1 MCLTRSLLMPPLM
14 LGICI
19 SQPPSLVYPPPKDCQ
34 RARRMLPPLRMG
46 DFEAEG
52 RVCRNVDVLY
62 CDMHD
67 PKKAMP
73 FIERGL
79 AAARATGNLISEGKG
94 LLSMG
99 VAMQHQG
106 HMEKARQ
113 CFQQAMDIAIKEE
126 NPKLEGIAA
135 ENLAQLLTLVG
146 KFKSSINLHEKAIML
161 AESQGDNAGYAV
173 AQGQLEVTLRQRE
186 QFLVALEYA
195 SRKR

>member
-1 MCLTRSLLMPPLM
+1 M
-14 LGICI
+14 
-19 SQPPSLVYPPPKDCQ
+19 
-34 RARRMLPPLRMG
+34 ARRPGGNQQQSEYRLAMECARQARHARALHHFDNALADASRMG

-52 RVCRNVDVLY
+52 RVCRNVAVLY

-99 VAMQHQG
+99 VAMQQQG